1 MPTYTN
7 SPMVQVVKL
16 APNYYHGRI
25 TSNNPTGKI
34 DKITIHHM
42 AGVLTAERCGEV
54 FQTAEAS
61 TNYGIGCDGK
71 VGMYVEEKNGGW
83 ASCNKE
89 NDCRAITIEVS
100 NSVAGGDWPVSNQS
114 YSILID
120 LCVDICRRNG
130 IKRLNYTGDKNGN
143 LTMHC
148 WFAST
153 ACPGPYLKARFA
165 DITLKVNQKLG
176 DTSYVVPSYG
186 VSVDGSQVANSYQ
199 AAATGSLSINTES
212 IDKYM
217 ITLDRNSEEFDY
229 DKMKDLG
236 VIGVNIEGGYLFDS
250 SHNRVKYRN
259 PKLMKQVDKCKE
271 ANMLYS
277 LYVET
282 RARSI
287 EEALEEL
294 YEVQLLLATYPPDL
308 GIWLVTHFTENNR
321 TKNNAIL
328 DIYYEYLVS
337 FGMKYKMGL
346 YVSPHQLK
354 TIDWKKHSENWHL
367 WLDSHI
373 PSMSNIPELLT
384 PQFFV
389 PEGVGSE

>member
-25 TSNNPTGKI
+25 TSGNPTGVI

-42 AGVLTAERCGEV
+42 AGVCTAETCGNV
-54 FQTAEAS
+54 FQTAKAS

-71 VGMYVEEKNGGW
+71 VGLYVEEKNGGW

-89 NDCRAITIEVS
+89 NDCRAVTIEVS
-100 NSVAGGDWPVSNQS
+100 NSVAGGDWPVSDQS

-120 LCVDICRRNG
+120 LCADICKRNG
-130 IKRLNYTGDKNGN
+130 IKRLNYTGDTSGN

-148 WFAST
+148 WFSAT
-153 ACPGPYLKARFA
+153 GCPGPYLKARFA
-165 DITLKVNQKLG
+165 DIALKVNQKLG
-176 DTSYVVPSYG
+176 DSSFVVPSYT
-186 VSVDGSQVANSYQ
+186 SSLDGSQLSNSYQ
-199 AAATGSLSINTES
+199 AAATGSMIINTES
-212 IDKYM
+212 IDQYM
-217 ITLDRNSEEFDY
+217 ITIDRNSREIAY
-229 DKMKDLG
+229 GKMKKLG

-250 SHNRVKYRN
+250 SHNKVKYRN
-259 PKLMKQVDKCKE
+259 PKLMKQVDQCKRS
-271 ANMLYS
+271 NMLYS

-282 RARSI
+282 RADSVQ
-287 EEALEEL
+287 EALEEL

-308 GIWLVTHFTENNR
+308 GIWLVTHFTNKNK

-328 DIYYEYLVS
+328 DVYYEYLVR

-346 YVSPHQLK
+346 YVNPGQLK
-354 TIDWKKHSENWHL
+354 VIDWSKHSDNWYL

-373 PSMSNIPELLT
+373 PSLSNISELLT